1 MSLEKTL
8 GGDRLGSGKK
18 MKVELHNYERAN
30 FDLSRIWRSTTTPGV
45 LLPFFTEI
53 GLNGDTFDIDL
64 SAMART
70 VPTQGALFGSFKLQ
84 MDVFATPIRL
94 YNGLLHNNALNIGM
108 NMSQVKL
115 PTIKLWQK
123 VDQERVGQA
132 PNFRYK
138 FKGIKKWSNTCLSSM
153 LNIRGISKKPQQAN
167 PIQGFYSELN
177 FNALGH
183 LAYYD
188 IYKTYYAN
196 KQEENGQ
203 MIGGKFSPL
212 ETMNYIQIDVPFK
225 QESGN
230 IAYTKRVYKQFPIT
244 ENWSALQNK
253 LGWYDVYFLVRYK
266 SAEQKQKFQKMGDNA
281 YIETKLTNSNGEIIP
296 RKAYVAKDH
305 ESETE
310 QIIIQAMDDGIFD
323 NYEQFVEFYDV
334 FKTEGNYQIS
344 DSVVNINDFT
354 PFENIIQQPQL
365 SNIEY
370 SIDIIPFPLE
380 NIDEMRRKILRTTDF
395 NQAVEITN
403 DAETTLQPYL
413 QNCTEVPN
421 TSECANQIEF
431 NGICLKTYQSDLYNN
446 WLSSEWVEQINNL
459 SMVST
464 STGGFSMDALNLA
477 KKIYEML
484 NRIAVSGGTYE
495 DWQEA
500 VYGQEAI
507 RRAESPIYC
516 GGASAEIVFDEVISS
531 SATQE
536 EPLGTI
542 AGRGNLQGFKN
553 GQIVIKCEEPM
564 FIMGIVSITPRID
577 YSQNRAWWCMN
588 LKTMDDLH
596 KPGLDG
602 IGFQDL
608 LTSQM
613 CWEATEFRP
622 GTNEPLAI
630 AVGKQPAWINY
641 QTAVNELHGEF
652 CDRDKLGWMCLDR
665 AYQENGSGQWD
676 FTTYIDPRKYN
687 YPFAYKEL
695 DAQNFWLQL
704 GTSIQARRK
713 MSAKVMPNV

>member
-115 PTIKLWQK
+115 PTIKLWQ
-123 VDQERVGQA
+123 RVEAKRIGQA
-132 PNFRYK
+132 PNYRYQVK
-138 FKGIKKWSNTCLSSM
+138 KVKKWSNTCLSSM
-153 LNIRGISKKPQQAN
+153 LCIRGISNTAQKGTATNAP
-167 PIQGFYSELN
+167 YSELD

-203 MIGGKFSPL
+203 MIGGKFFPVNAV
-212 ETMNYIQIDVPFK
+212 NYIQIDVPFK

-230 IAYTKRVYKQFPIT
+230 IAQTKRVYKQVPIT
-244 ENWSALQNK
+244 EDWSALQNK
-253 LGWYDVYFLVRYK
+253 LGWYQVYFLVRYQN
-266 SAEQKQKFQKMGDNA
+266 AEQKQKFQELGDNA
-281 YIETKLTNSNGEIIP
+281 YINTTLINSYHENIT
-296 RKAYVAKDH
+296 RKAYIAKDH
-305 ESETE
+305 EGETE
-310 QIIIQAMDDGIFD
+310 QIILEAISDGTIV
-323 NYEQFVEFYDV
+323 NYEQFVELYDV
-334 FKTEGNYQIS
+334 FKTEGSYQIQS
-344 DSVVNINDFT
+344 DGVVNIEDFT
-354 PFENIIQQPQL
+354 PFDSVIEQEQL
-365 SNIEY
+365 SSIEY
-370 SIDIIPFPLE
+370 AIDIIPFPLE

-395 NQAVEITN
+395 NQAVEISN
-403 DAETTLQPYL
+403 DPNTLQPYL
-413 QNCTEVPN
+413 QNCAEIPN

-622 GTNEPLAI
+622 GQEEPLAI

-652 CDRDKLGWMCLDR
+652 CDRNKLGWMCLDR
-665 AYQENGSGQWD
+665 AYQKNGDSWD

-704 GTSIQARRK
+704 GTSIHARRK